1 MASPEASPE
10 STPDAE
16 LVLYRPGHRTAGA
29 VRRIHVFLDEE
40 QVADLELCGTT
51 TVPTT
56 SGPHLLRARC
66 LPLLSDSFPG
76 ILNPGEKLRVL
87 IYVGALD
94 ELKILDEQPDRSTPP
109 A

>member
-1 MASPEASPE
+1 MTSADSAA
-10 STPDAE
+10 DAE
-16 LVLYRPGHRTAGA
+16 LILYRPGHRAAGA
-29 VRRIHVFLDEE
+29 ARRIHVFLDEE

-51 TVPTT
+51 TVATT

-66 LPLLSDSFPG
+66 LPLISGSFPV
-76 ILNPGEKLRVL
+76 ILNAGESLRVL

-94 ELKILDEQPDRSTPP
+94 ELTIQLDEQPDRSSPT